1 MKKTSLYLMT
11 FVVLMMTSCAKTA
24 TQEPVIPAKAVS
36 VRTAPPLVL
45 KLQATE
51 QNDLT
56 LLDVHMELKGNL
68 PTAPE
73 IKFKTGTN
81 TVMGDGR
88 PLPVLQGP
96 TLPGRQTKRLALKKL
111 VEPVTAFV
119 EYESPS
125 FGFYVEATWP
135 PKPEAPVVQPNEA
148 EIPPTQIRGIEIDK
162 AINLD

>member
-56 LLDVHMELKGNL
+56 LLDVHMEL
-68 PTAPE
+68 
-73 IKFKTGTN
+73 
-81 TVMGDGR
+81 
-88 PLPVLQGP
+88 
-96 TLPGRQTKRLALKKL
+96 
-111 VEPVTAFV
+111 
-119 EYESPS
+119 
-125 FGFYVEATWP
+125 
-135 PKPEAPVVQPNEA
+135 
-148 EIPPTQIRGIEIDK
+148 
-162 AINLD
+162 